1 MVLPDDDCLSN
12 LLFTGCLVRKLGEE
26 LVGVIADEGESS
38 NFMIVQIVCAGPLRQ
53 SSYKQVRKE
62 KEKKRE
68 GGEREREKRER
79 KTEGLFLFLSTPVA
93 VKHYDT
99 IISPPP

>member
-68 GGEREREKRER
+68 GEREKNGREKLKVFFFFFR
-79 KTEGLFLFLSTPVA
+79 RP
-93 VKHYDT
+93 
-99 IISPPP
+99 